1 MLVTGGG
8 AGLGAAISQAVSSA
22 GGAVAVIDSR
32 AESAQNIARSI
43 TANGGIA
50 LAVEADVTDPVAM
63 EEAVAAV
70 MERFGRL
77 TGLVNNAGTTR
88 RGTVVDGAADD
99 WDLVMATNYSGTLNA
114 SRAAHA
120 ALRDVGGSVVNVT
133 SVSSP
138 PPQSRPHRL
147 FAFEGRRRGADRS
160 ACPRVGPGR
169 HSRQRG
175 RTRRDERHT
184 ALGTRILSPAG
195 ASRCSASTAADGS
208 PRRRGERRRVSS
220 VGSGF
225 VRDGSGAR
233 RRRRMGD
240 LAGFV
245 FARHRPMTTDC
256 RPAWALH
263 RRAG

>member
-133 SVSSP
+133 SVSSRHP
-138 PPQSRPHRL
+138 NPGRTGYSPSKAAVVALTGQLALEWGPDGIRINAVAPGVMSGTLLSAHESSALR
-147 FAFEGRRRGADRS
+147 GRRAAALPLRRTGVPADV
-160 ACPRVGPGR
+160 ANAVVF
-169 HSRQRG
+169 
-175 RTRRDERHT
+175 
-184 ALGTRILSPAG
+184 LLS
-195 ASRCSASTAADGS
+195 
-208 PRRRGERRRVSS
+208 
-220 VGSGF
+220 
-225 VRDGSGAR
+225 
-233 RRRRMGD
+233 D
-240 LAGFV
+240 LASYVTGQELAV
-245 FARHRPMTTDC
+245 DGGWGISLVSYLPGID
-256 RPAWALH
+256 P
-263 RRAG
+263 